1 MSDEIR
7 ITVKGKQKN
16 NPNYI
21 SSVFDANCG
30 IVKSIEHDTV
40 PIQVTDSTPLINRRT
55 TRRSDHIQQVQK
67 PPQQVQKS
75 SQQVQKPPIPRKFND
90 LLLKESGINA
100 KESGINEN
108 DISISP
114 TPSTSPSLDQKSF
127 TELEDSTQFASID
140 PSLRILFDNAL
151 FNKCYIPFLKAIA
164 HYGGKQG
171 NYVYLLHFI
180 HIPLFEA
187 EMLRFGAF
195 DMSRCDEFKRIL
207 ILIIEKSKPYEPH
220 RTKSHDVSK
229 NHTTFVQALDSIE
242 LPKEWTL
249 TKIDAVWTEWRKDDQ
264 FLHLLHSIFGIVVEN
279 MYYKMCEDCFV
290 TLATQISIGFTLK
303 DPLRWYEFAYN
314 IDLRAVF
321 AEFVAVNIDLLGY
334 GSKQKQFTR
343 DQVNHLKK
351 TKNLLHQYLP
361 RTLTILN
368 LELKT
373 AKRSRIDFNVDA
385 FNYLRYTLTPVQ

>member
-1 MSDEIR
+1 MTDEIR

-21 SSVFDANCG
+21 SSVFDG
-30 IVKSIEHDTV
+30 ISKPVGHDTV
-40 PIQVTDSTPLINRRT
+40 PIRSTDSTPLINRRI
-55 TRRSDHIQQVQK
+55 TRRSEQVQQIQK
-67 PPQQVQKS
+67 PTL
-75 SQQVQKPPIPRKFND
+75 QKPPIPRKFND
-90 LLLKESGINA
+90 LLLKESNVGETA
-100 KESGINEN
+100 
-108 DISISP
+108 ISP
-114 TPSTSPSLDQKSF
+114 TPSTSPSFDQKEF
-127 TELEDSTQFASID
+127 TELEDSTQLASID

-171 NYVYLLHFI
+171 NCVYLLHFI
-180 HIPLFEA
+180 HIPLFET

-195 DMSRCDEFKRIL
+195 DMSRCDEFKKTL

-229 NHTTFVQALDSIE
+229 NHTTFIHALDSIE

-249 TKIDAVWTEWRKDDQ
+249 TKIDAVWTEWRKDEQ
-264 FLHLLHSIFGIVVEN
+264 FLHLLHSIFGIVVES
-279 MYYKMCEDCFV
+279 MYYKMFEDCFV
-290 TLATQISIGFTLK
+290 SLATQIPIGFKLK
-303 DPLRWYEFAYN
+303 DPLNWYEFAYN

-321 AEFVAVNIDLLGY
+321 AEFVATNIDLLGY

-351 TKNLLHQYLP
+351 TKNLLQQYLP
-361 RTLTILN
+361 QTLTILN

-373 AKRSRIDFNVDA
+373 AKGSRIDFNVDA
-385 FNYLRYTLTPVQ
+385 FNYLRYTLTPVR